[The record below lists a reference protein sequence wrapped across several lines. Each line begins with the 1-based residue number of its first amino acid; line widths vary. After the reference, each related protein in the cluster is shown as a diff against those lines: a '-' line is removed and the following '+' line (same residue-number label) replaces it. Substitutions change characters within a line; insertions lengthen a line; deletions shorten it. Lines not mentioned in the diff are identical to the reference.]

1 MNVLLTLE
9 AIYDIADI
17 SVYIEAA
24 FGQERALQF
33 EVDIEAQFEKLDRYT
48 HSDTGIR
55 YNDHIIYRDVFSPSI
70 IFFVIINHEI
80 HILRVLREEQDWIN
94 LLKSKQ
100 NYRYL

>member
-24 FGQERALQF
+24 FGPERALQF

-55 YNDHIIYRDVFSPSI
+55 YNDHIIYRDVFCRPSS
-70 IFFVIINHEI
+70 F
-80 HILRVLREEQDWIN
+80 LSLSTT
-94 LLKSKQ
+94 KSTFSAFCAR
-100 NYRYL
+100 NRIG